1 MFIKFNFRKSLFY
14 LAIYRIIYYV
24 RLTVLMLMKSRTNFD
39 NPTIITFLMSL
50 GEIIGG
56 LSVFFFVRRIL
67 KKKKMNFLR
76 EKLLRDREKKIR
88 KDRWTKRILLIFFSS
103 FFDFIEFNILNDFF
117 LNSED
122 ISISINVRYSA
133 VATISS
139 TLLCVYGLNFKI
151 GRHQLF
157 SMIGIAIFLILQ
169 YLIELSFSSNYLV
182 CLQVFL
188 LNILHL
194 VLITF
199 SDVIE
204 RYLADINFP
213 NPFCILFGEGIFIFI
228 LNSIYVFFTSEKNPF
243 IELYNLSKEI
253 KTGKFILLLFFLL
266 VYILLSCVY
275 NVYKVYCNVYLSPMA
290 KSLVDYLFNP
300 IYLIFSFLLS
310 NDFLYKQ
317 ESSFLF
323 FILNE
328 TIAFIFTFLGFVY
341 YGYIILYCFKLQID
355 TTYDISIRAVE
366 SLKDDKLDDIK
377 EKILINDYE
386 NSEDED
392 G

>member
-1 MFIKFNFRKSLFY
+1 
-14 LAIYRIIYYV
+14 
-24 RLTVLMLMKSRTNFD
+24 
-39 NPTIITFLMSL
+39 
-50 GEIIGG
+50 
-56 LSVFFFVRRIL
+56 
-67 KKKKMNFLR
+67 MNFLR

-213 NPFCILFGEGIFIFI
+213 NPFCILFGEGIFLFLCGAIVANRPSRAFCHRI
-228 LNSIYVFFTSEKNPF
+228 SPRAAKGGGAFPF
-243 IELYNLSKEI
+243 
-253 KTGKFILLLFFLL
+253 GKPGQCSQPLTPKRQPKHIPCA
-266 VYILLSCVY
+266 V
-275 NVYKVYCNVYLSPMA
+275 
-290 KSLVDYLFNP
+290 
-300 IYLIFSFLLS
+300 
-310 NDFLYKQ
+310 
-317 ESSFLF
+317 
-323 FILNE
+323 
-328 TIAFIFTFLGFVY
+328 
-341 YGYIILYCFKLQID
+341 LQL
-355 TTYDISIRAVE
+355 R
-366 SLKDDKLDDIK
+366 
-377 EKILINDYE
+377 
-386 NSEDED
+386 
-392 G
+392 